1 VSEAATSPAR
11 QLVRLHEFPYDPF
24 QRAAI
29 DAVAG
34 ATSILVAAPTG
45 AGKTVIADYVIAD
58 ALAQQRPVI
67 YTAPIKALSNQKYR
81 DFTAQYGDLVGIVTG
96 DVAINARAPLRIMTT
111 EIYRNTLLD
120 QPDQIEDAA
129 WVIFDEVHYLDD
141 EERGTVWEES
151 LMLTPPRTRVL
162 CLSATVPNVDELA
175 AWMEQVLQ
183 RPTTVVV
190 ENQRPVPLHF
200 RFQCQGVIFERW
212 KDVKEHGYRHF
223 RGSRYH
229 RGLERH
235 VIPNRLSQLIKA
247 IRTRDELPC
256 IYFAFGRRRT
266 EELAEE
272 VLGYTFLSPDQQI
285 EIERRYRLLCER
297 YGVLDE
303 PSAQRLR
310 TFIRHGVAY
319 HHAGML
325 PTLKEIVEQLFT
337 ARLIPLIF
345 TTETFAL
352 GINMPARTV
361 VFDSLRKYYATGFG
375 PVRPRDFYQMAGRA
389 GRRGMDT
396 EGFVYVRLVPTQVTL
411 DEVQYSLF
419 GQPEPV
425 ISQFNASYATTLN
438 LYEHYGERV
447 LELYPRTLH
456 CFQASKRARKLAR
469 QRLVDRLNVLKA
481 SGCIRHEKL
490 TNKGN
495 FARYMFGYELYLA
508 HLFEEG
514 LLDRFAPHELAFAL
528 ACLVFEPRPGVQ
540 LPRSLPPQF
549 TWVARELTRTFH
561 TIHAVEVSHDIEPG
575 APPPKPQ
582 LGNAIELWIKGGDF
596 GDAVGAGGIDEGEL
610 VRYLRMV
617 IQLLRQLQHAPY
629 TSDKL
634 RATARAARIMLDRG
648 VVDAERQLR
657 A

>member
-1 VSEAATSPAR
+1 MSAVATTPAA
-11 QLVRLHEFPYDPF
+11 QLVRLHDFPYDAY
-24 QRAAI
+24 QREAI
-29 DAVAG
+29 AAVAG
-34 ATSILVAAPTG
+34 TTSLLVAAPTG

-58 ALAQQRPVI
+58 ALARQRPVI

-81 DFTAQYGDLVGIVTG
+81 DFPSQYGDLVGIVTG

-151 LMLTPPRTRVL
+151 LMLTPPRTRML
-162 CLSATVPNVDELA
+162 CLSATVPNVAELA
-175 AWMEQVLQ
+175 AWMEQVLE
-183 RPTTVVV
+183 RPTTVVI
-190 ENQRPVPLHF
+190 ETKRPVPLQF
-200 RFQCQGVIFERW
+200 RYQCQGEIFTRW
-212 KDVKEHGYRHF
+212 KDVKEQGYRHF
-223 RGSRYH
+223 RGGRYE

-235 VIPNRLSQLIKA
+235 VIPNRLSQLVKV
-247 IRTRDELPC
+247 IRTQDELPC

-266 EELAEE
+266 EELADE
-272 VLGYTFLSPDQQI
+272 VLGYTFLSPAQQLD
-285 EIERRYRLLCER
+285 IERRYRLLCER
-297 YGVLDE
+297 YGVLHE
-303 PSAQRLR
+303 PSARRLL

-325 PTLKEIVEQLFT
+325 PTLKEIVEQLFN
-337 ARLIPLIF
+337 AKLIPLIF

-375 PVRPRDFYQMAGRA
+375 PLRPRDFYQMAGRA

-396 EGFVYVRLVPTQVTL
+396 EGFVYVRLVPSQVKL

-425 ISQFNASYATTLN
+425 ISQFNASYATILN
-438 LYEHYGERV
+438 LYERYGERV

-456 CFQASKRARKLAR
+456 CFQASKQQRKRAR
-469 QRLVDRLNVLKA
+469 QRFLDRLDVLKDA
-481 SGCIRHEKL
+481 GCIRHEKL
-490 TNKGN
+490 TSKGN
-495 FARYMFGYELYLA
+495 FARWMFGYELYLA
-508 HLFEEG
+508 HLFEQG
-514 LLDRFAPHELAFAL
+514 LLDRFSQHELAFAL
-528 ACLVFEPRPGVQ
+528 SCLVFEPRPNAQFARGV
-540 LPRSLPPQF
+540 PHQF
-549 TWVARELTRTFH
+549 GWVARALSRTFH
-561 TIHAVEVSHDIEPG
+561 AIHAIEDAHDIDPG

-582 LGNAIELWIKGGDF
+582 LGSAIEVWIKGGDF
-596 GDAVGAGGIDEGEL
+596 SDAVEACGVDEGEL

-617 IQLLRQLQHAPY
+617 IQLLRQLQQAPF

-634 RATARAARIMLDRG
+634 RTTARDARIMLDRG